1 MKILAKQV
9 LKTQVLIHG
18 VLGLNT
24 WNRLNFGRSNLRVL
38 EASSDPCPAASSS
51 RDLKIALT
59 SFSCQE
65 SLTHSPLNRP

>member
-1 MKILAKQV
+1 MKILAQQV
-9 LKTQVLIHG
+9 LKTQVLMRR
-18 VLGLNT
+18 VLLYLNA

-51 RDLKIALT
+51 KDLKIALT

-65 SLTHSPLNRP
+65 SLPFELI